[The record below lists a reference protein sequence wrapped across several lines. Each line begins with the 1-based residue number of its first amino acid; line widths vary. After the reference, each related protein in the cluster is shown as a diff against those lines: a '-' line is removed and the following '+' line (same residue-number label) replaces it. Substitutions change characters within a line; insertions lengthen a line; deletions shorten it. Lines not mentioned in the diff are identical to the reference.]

1 VLFLRGCRSENGLAD
16 RSFDVVLGGASPAGS
31 AGRDLADPLAGLGVT
46 WWVERMAWG
55 DDLGRAEPVLRRIE
69 QDPPRI

>member
-1 VLFLRGCRSENGLAD
+1 MTEAIGQPQSDTALAC
-16 RSFDVVLGGASPAGS
+16 GASPAGS